1 MNDLISRRLKHAR
14 EMRGL
19 TQAQLSEKLGFKDRQ
34 TLAAIELGERKLS
47 AEELVRAMQV
57 LELDLDFFTDSFSL
71 AGEGKFTWRAD
82 NDAKADALARF
93 EQQAGRWIATYR
105 KLGEDQGQKA
115 PILQYRLALT
125 ERNSF
130 EEAVAA
136 GEQLGAEWRLGNQP
150 ALNLEKA
157 IRDRLGALVLFV
169 DAPEG
174 ISGSACQAP
183 GVNAI
188 LINRNE
194 PEGRRHFNLAHECF
208 HLLTWE
214 QMQPEHREAVEAD
227 YRGKGKHKR
236 IEQLA
241 DNFAA
246 ALIIPERALVPLWQA
261 RSKQDINTWLNRTA
275 TECLVSAKA
284 LRWRV
289 VNLGWLSNEDRA
301 AIDEDK
307 LTANGRPR
315 KEQTT
320 PKPFSQDFVS
330 RLHTALS
337 KGKLSVRRGTSLLGV
352 TIQDLADLFRDYGLP
367 VPFDL

>member
-1 MNDLISRRLKHAR
+1 MTDLISRRLRHAR
-14 EMRGL
+14 EIRGF

-34 TLAAIELGERKLS
+34 TIAAIEAGERKLT

-57 LELDLDFFTDSFSL
+57 LGLELDFFTDSFSL

-93 EQQAGRWIATYR
+93 EEQAGRWIATYR
-105 KLGEDQGQKA
+105 KLGEEQGQRV

-130 EEAVAA
+130 EQAVAA
-136 GEQLGAEWRLGNQP
+136 GEQLGADWQLGDQP
-150 ALNLEKA
+150 ALKLESA
-157 IRDRLGALVLFV
+157 IRARFGALVLYV

-194 PEGRRHFNLAHECF
+194 LEGRRHFNLAHECF

-214 QMQPEHREAVEAD
+214 QMQPEHREAVEGD
-227 YRGKGKHKR
+227 YRGKGRHKR

-246 ALIIPERALVPLWQA
+246 ALLVPERALAPLWQA
-261 RSKQDINTWLNRTA
+261 RGKQDINSWLNRTA
-275 TECLVSAKA
+275 TTFLVSAKA
-284 LRWRV
+284 LKWRV
-289 VNLGWLSNEDRA
+289 VNLGWLSKEHQA
-301 AIDEDK
+301 AIDDEK

-315 KEQTT
+315 KEQSR

-330 RLHTALS
+330 RIHTALS
-337 KGKLSVRRGTSLLGV
+337 KGKLSVRRAASLLGL

>member
-19 TQAQLSEKLGFKDRQ
+19 TQTKLSEMLGFKDRQ
-34 TLAAIELGERKLS
+34 TVAAIEAGARKFS
-47 AEELVRAMQV
+47 ADELVRAMQV

-82 NDAKADALARF
+82 NDAKAEALARF
-93 EQQAGRWIATYR
+93 EEQAGRWIATYR
-105 KLGEDQGQKA
+105 KLGEEQGQRV
-115 PILQYRLALT
+115 PILQPRLALT

-130 EEAVAA
+130 EQAVAH
-136 GEQLGAEWRLGNQP
+136 GEQLGAEWQLGNQP
-150 ALNLEKA
+150 ARKLESA
-157 IRDRLGALVLFV
+157 IRDKLGALILYV
-169 DAPEG
+169 DAPAG

-188 LINRNE
+188 LVNRNE
-194 PEGRRHFNLAHECF
+194 LEGRRHFNLAHECF

-227 YRGKGKHKR
+227 YRGKGRHKR
-236 IEQLA
+236 VEQLA

-246 ALIIPERALVPLWQA
+246 ALLVPERALAPLWQA
-261 RSKQDINTWLNRTA
+261 RGKQDINTWLNRTA
-275 TECLVSAKA
+275 TEFLVSAKA
-284 LRWRV
+284 LKWRV
-289 VNLGWLSNEDRA
+289 VNLGWLSKEDQA
-301 AIDEDK
+301 AIDDER

-315 KEQTT
+315 KEQST
-320 PKPFSQDFVS
+320 PKLFSQDFVS

-337 KGKLSVRRGTSLLGV
+337 KGKLSVRRAASLFGL
-352 TIQDLADLFRDYGLP
+352 TIQDLADLFRNYGLR